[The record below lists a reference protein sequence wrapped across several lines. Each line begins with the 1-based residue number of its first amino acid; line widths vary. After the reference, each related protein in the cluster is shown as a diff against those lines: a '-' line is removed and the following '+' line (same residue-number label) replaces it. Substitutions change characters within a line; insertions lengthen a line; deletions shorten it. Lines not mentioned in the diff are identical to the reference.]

1 MVRNIKRLCSA
12 QGISVRQLEIALGFK
27 NGIIGRWD
35 TNRPSIDRV
44 KTVADYFGVTVDELI
59 REEAV
64 NDA

>member
-1 MVRNIKRLCSA
+1 MVRNIKRLCAA
-12 QGISVRQLEIALGFK
+12 QGISVRQLEIALGYT

-44 KTVADYFGVTVDELI
+44 KTVADFFGVTVDELI